1 MITNL
6 LKFKYLFLFFF
17 IFFFKSQILLSNK
30 RPDLLFHGG
39 YAFETNSNQ
48 KSTAVYISI
57 FNNSEKDVVIKSIN
71 CDIAEKVE
79 VHEVK
84 IIDDVVKMQMIENFV
99 VKKNS
104 ELYLQPGGKHIMLIG
119 LKRKMSDGDN
129 FSLTFLLENNKVLN
143 SKVMVLSNELREN
156 LIN

>member
-57 FNNSEKDVVIKSIN
+57 FNNSDSVSI
-71 CDIAEKVE
+71 I
-79 VHEVK
+79 
-84 IIDDVVKMQMIENFV
+84 NF
-99 VKKNS
+99 
-104 ELYLQPGGKHIMLIG
+104 
-119 LKRKMSDGDN
+119 R
-129 FSLTFLLENNKVLN
+129 
-143 SKVMVLSNELREN
+143 N
-156 LIN
+156 L